1 MENDSG
7 IMPEVRTKTQV
18 AQGEE
23 NTVQPLLSKL
33 TSVFSSQRIMLRLQ
47 APWRRGTGVSQ
58 GAVLVWDQLVSLQ
71 GHPREVRV
79 L

>member
-23 NTVQPLLSKL
+23 NTVQQLLSKL
-33 TSVFSSQRIMLRLQ
+33 TSVFPVTENHAQAAGTMEEGHRSQPGCGVGLG
-47 APWRRGTGVSQ
+47 PVSFFTGTS
-58 GAVLVWDQLVSLQ
+58 
-71 GHPREVRV
+71 
-79 L
+79 